1 MPATATKKAAA
12 ITAALVGLTALSAPA
27 ASATVPAHPTRAH
40 AVQSCGATWPAYP
53 DVWTPQKGSCSV
65 WGHPGYELRLTFSAD
80 NPTSLQVK
88 AGKNGKWYRCGA
100 QGSCTIPWGNQ
111 AADIYFRAR
120 ALQSASTITV
130 NY

>member
-1 MPATATKKAAA
+1 MRTTVAKKAAA
-12 ITAALVGLTALSAPA
+12 LTAALTGLTVFSAPM
-27 ASATVPAHPTRAH
+27 ASATAPAHPTRAH

-53 DVWTPQKGSCSV
+53 NAWTPQKGNCSI
-65 WGHPGYELRLTFSAD
+65 WGSPGYKVHLTFTSD

-120 ALQSASTITV
+120 ALQSASTIRV